1 MKILSFDI
9 EEWFIEKR
17 FKNDESWKYVEF
29 DYMLNRI
36 LELLDEHSTKATFF
50 CLGELAREFPDVV
63 RKIAEKGHEIGCH
76 SNSHRWINKMSPEEF
91 RKDTVIAIES
101 LEQLIGEKIRSYR
114 APAFSIGESNKWAFE
129 ILAEAGIE
137 NDASIFPGT
146 RDFGGF
152 PAFEGGGHPCTIEY
166 NGIHIN
172 EFPISLTKLPFIG
185 KSMAYSGGG
194 YFRLLPLNF
203 VKTRM
208 KYADYVMCYF
218 HIADLLD
225 FKSKFMTKKEFER
238 YFKTSGNLK
247 NRTMRYVKS
256 NIGRKRAFKGLTDLV
271 KDFKFCTVEQATGS
285 NTLPLI
291 KI

>member
-1 MKILSFDI
+1 MNILSFDI
-9 EEWFIEKR
+9 EEWFIEKN
-17 FKNDESWKYVEF
+17 FKDGEAWKYREF
-29 DYMLNRI
+29 DSMLDRI
-36 LELLDEHSTKATFF
+36 LDLLDQCSTKATFF
-50 CLGELAREFPDVV
+50 CLGQLAKEFPKVV
-63 RKIAEKGHEIGCH
+63 RKIAERGHEVGCH
-76 SNSHRWINKMSPEEF
+76 SNCHRWINKMSPEEF

-137 NDASIFPGT
+137 NDASIFPGM

-152 PAFEGGGHPCTIEY
+152 PAFKGGCKPCKIEY
-166 NGIHIN
+166 NGSIIN
-172 EFPISLTKLPFIG
+172 EFPITMTKLPLIG
-185 KSMAYSGGG
+185 KEIAFSGGG

-203 VKTRM
+203 VKARM

-225 FKSKFMTKKEFER
+225 FKSKFMTKQEFER

-256 NIGRKRAFKGLTDLV
+256 NIGRKRAFKGLTNLLE
-271 KDFKFCTVEQATGS
+271 DFHFCTIDQAAES
-285 NTLPLI
+285 ITLPI
-291 KI
+291 IRI